1 VSAPPDPR
9 LAPAR
14 PQTGRTP
21 IRATE
26 VAFGFGVGLAVAWG
40 PRLLLLWLF
49 GAGGADDLMWVAL
62 LLPTVLLVAAIYWA
76 ARTRRKGLAVGMA
89 LYAATAALLLGG
101 LALLVLVVCGGS
113 L

>member
-1 VSAPPDPR
+1 MTAPPDPR
-9 LAPAR
+9 PAR
-14 PQTGRTP
+14 PRPSRAP
-21 IRATE
+21 IRWTE
-26 VAFGFGVGLAVAWG
+26 VALGFAVGVAVAWG
-40 PRLLLLWLF
+40 PRLVLLWIF
-49 GAGGADDLMWVAL
+49 GAAGADDLMWVAL

-101 LALLVLVVCGGS
+101 LALFIVAVCGGS